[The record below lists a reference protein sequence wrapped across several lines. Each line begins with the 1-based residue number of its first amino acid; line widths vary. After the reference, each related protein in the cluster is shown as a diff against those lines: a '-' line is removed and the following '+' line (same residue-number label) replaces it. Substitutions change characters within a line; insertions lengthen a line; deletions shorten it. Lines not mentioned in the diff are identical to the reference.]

1 MTVIGSP
8 WFFNYNPAIQKLELA
23 KLWNTSSKA
32 ILDIPGFVFFAANL
46 GGALYIG
53 ESWPKPIGVR

>member
-1 MTVIGSP
+1 MVFQLQPSHP
-8 WFFNYNPAIQKLELA
+8 KVLELA